1 MWLNR
6 LGERAEGKGVSTDA
20 HFESGWATK
29 AGEGSPHT
37 SGFEEEL
44 SALTYTVI
52 QQTSSAH
59 CMRSAML
66 DAKNGE

>member
-1 MWLNR
+1 MYQLMPT
-6 LGERAEGKGVSTDA
+6 LSRAGLLKQE
-20 HFESGWATK
+20 
-29 AGEGSPHT
+29 EGSPHT

-44 SALTYTVI
+44 SAFTYTVI

-66 DAKNGE
+66 DAKNDE